1 MRLPSSL
8 LQFFLTVAFQS
19 QKTYFVFQNM
29 SQGWQ
34 VFKSFSRVQNIHPL
48 PPPPPSHAELSSPPS
63 TLDMPVDETTT
74 GNVMD
79 SCSAGHSQAV
89 ILPIIPI
96 PLWISQALLPTVM
109 LSHSL
114 ILERIIAVL
123 TSIKL
128 SGKPLCSQSATRAF
142 RYGLMKKKRRLK
154 YVSVCDAN
162 ASKVI

>member
-1 MRLPSSL
+1 
-8 LQFFLTVAFQS
+8 
-19 QKTYFVFQNM
+19 
-29 SQGWQ
+29 
-34 VFKSFSRVQNIHPL
+34 
-48 PPPPPSHAELSSPPS
+48 
-63 TLDMPVDETTT
+63 MPVDETTT

-142 RYGLMKKKRRLK
+142 RYGLMKKKK
-154 YVSVCDAN
+154 T
-162 ASKVI
+162 

>member
-1 MRLPSSL
+1 MGGGTLIHKVQTMRLPSSL
-8 LQFFLTVAFQS
+8 LQFFLTVAFQIE
-19 QKTYFVFQNM
+19 KTYFVFQNM

-34 VFKSFSRVQNIHPL
+34 VFKSFSCVQNIHPL
-48 PPPPPSHAELSSPPS
+48 PPPPPSQAVLSSPPS

-114 ILERIIAVL
+114 TLERIAVL
-123 TSIKL
+123 TSI
-128 SGKPLCSQSATRAF
+128 SWVGNLCAVKVQHEPSAMA
-142 RYGLMKKKRRLK
+142 
-154 YVSVCDAN
+154 
-162 ASKVI
+162 